1 VPHNPQI
8 FRLLA
13 AALPLAACMDS
24 GISACHDSLE
34 LGILS
39 PAPNDHF
46 AQGFPIP
53 VTANVR
59 STCGIDLE
67 SEGFFVLTS
76 TEEGELGGSWRLDE
90 GQVTFETDALL
101 RLGDHLLTLR
111 GVTSDGSSGED
122 TVSITIVENEAPTV
136 DLTTPDELGADFSEA
151 EGAHIRGWV
160 HDNAEPLASLRL
172 SWTINGEDYA
182 GPEHADKNGEIDF
195 VAQVPGGCHSISV
208 TVTDA
213 LDQSAAD
220 NGDFVLW
227 QESSDMNSYLWW
239 SDEDGDGWGIPQGE
253 ILSCTAP
260 EGAVAFT
267 VEQDCNDE
275 NDAIYPGHADY
286 CGDGVDSDCDPI
298 TPTGCFPWGDVG
310 AEYANAS
317 LEGSSIKLSRT
328 GDINDD
334 GHDDF
339 AVAMADLS
347 TQIVFGPVLGDIVAN
362 AILVSEST
370 TNFYYLTGYL
380 GQGMS
385 GGKDVDG
392 DGVPD
397 LLLGNPDWTWA
408 CSSNSNSHS
417 GRAYLLRGG
426 ALADNTM
433 EDILESA
440 ADWAPGG
447 ALSLHTDFENGCN
460 SYFSK
465 VGYSVEILDDMD
477 GDGKPDLAIGAT
489 TAATLDSG
497 AVYIVLSGALAL
509 LQSGD
514 TLEDIYHLRLAG
526 PTDQANLGTAMGS
539 ADLDGDGLSDLIVA
553 ASPDSHAI
561 PGTIY
566 VVFGTDL
573 PVSPAQMD
581 IRAIAGLSF
590 SGVNTGDQLGADIV
604 GMGDLDGD
612 GDEEFMVT
620 APGAQGGQGVAY
632 LVPGFYEVFGTYAIE
647 DSFSTAVTPNATS
660 AVRFMGGPSDAVRS
674 VGGVGDLN
682 NDGEVDLLIGAPGH
696 QNGSYTQAGAA
707 YVLYGGA
714 AFWGDWWDESTG
726 DSRSDISLP
735 DAAAVGQYT
744 AKISPSIQGEEL
756 GWDVDWAGDLNGDGI
771 DDILL
776 GAHGP
781 NGVVRVF
788 FGGGT

>member
-1 VPHNPQI
+1 MLPNPRF
-8 FRLLA
+8 FRILA
-13 AALPLAACMDS
+13 TVLPLSACMDN
-24 GISACHDSLE
+24 GISACHDKLE
-34 LGILS
+34 VGILS
-39 PAPNDHF
+39 PAPNAQF
-46 AQGFPIP
+46 AQGFSIP
-53 VTANVR
+53 VQANVR
-59 STCGIDLE
+59 STCGVDLQE
-67 SEGFFVLTS
+67 EGFFVLTS
-76 TEEGELGGSWRLDE
+76 TEEGELGGSWHMDD
-90 GQVTFETDALL
+90 GKVVFETDALL
-101 RLGDHLLTLR
+101 RLGEHTLTLR
-111 GVTSDGSSGED
+111 GVTTEGSSGED
-122 TVSITIVENEAPTV
+122 TVSIAIVENEDPTV
-136 DLTTPDELGADFSEA
+136 NLTTPDELGADFSEA

-160 HDNAEPLASLRL
+160 QDNAEPLESLRL
-172 SWTINGEDYA
+172 SWTINGETYA
-182 GPEHADKNGEIDF
+182 GPEHADENGEIDF
-195 VAQVPGGCHSISV
+195 VAQVAGGCHSISV

-213 LDQSAAD
+213 VDQSAAD
-220 NGDFVLW
+220 SGDFVLW

-239 SDEDGDGWGIPQGE
+239 SDEDGDGWGVPQGE
-253 ILSCTAP
+253 ILACDAP
-260 EGAVAFT
+260 EGSVAFT
-267 VEQDCNDE
+267 VEEDCNDE
-275 NDAIYPGHADY
+275 NNEIYPGHADY

-298 TPTGCFPWGDVG
+298 TPTGCFPWGEVG

-317 LEGSSIKLSRT
+317 LEGSNLKLSRV

-339 AVAMADLS
+339 AVAMADQS
-347 TQIVFGPVLGDIVAN
+347 TQIVFGPVLGNISAS
-362 AILVSEST
+362 ATLVSQAT
-370 TNFYYLTGYL
+370 TNFYYLTGEL
-380 GQGMS
+380 GHGMS

-392 DGVPD
+392 DGIPD

-426 ALADNTM
+426 PVESDTM
-433 EDILESA
+433 ENLLKD
-440 ADWAPGG
+440 ADDWGPGD
-447 ALSLHTDFENGCN
+447 ALSLHTDYEAGCN

-477 GDGKPDLAIGAT
+477 GDGKADLAIGAT
-489 TAATLDSG
+489 TAAKSEAG
-497 AVYIVLSGALAL
+497 AVYVVLSGALAL
-509 LQSGD
+509 LDSED

-526 PTDQANLGTAMGS
+526 PDTLANLGTSMGS
-539 ADLDGDGLSDLIVA
+539 ADLDGDGLTDLIVS
-553 ASPDSHAI
+553 ASPDNPGL
-561 PGTIY
+561 PGTVY
-566 VVFGTDL
+566 VVFGSDL
-573 PVSPAQMD
+573 PISPAQMD

-590 SGVNTGDQLGADIV
+590 SGVNNDDQLGADIV
-604 GMGDLDGD
+604 GVGDLDGD

-632 LVPGFYEVFGTYAIE
+632 LVPGFYEVFGKYSIE

-660 AVRFMGGPSDAVRS
+660 AVRFVGGTSDAVRS

-696 QNGSYTQAGAA
+696 QNGSYSQAGAA

-714 AFWGDWWDESTG
+714 AFWGKWWDESTG
-726 DSRSDISLP
+726 EARGDISLP

-744 AKISPSIQGEEL
+744 AKISPSIQDEEL
-756 GWDVDWAGDLNGDGI
+756 GWDVDWAGDLNSDGI